1 MSLFSK
7 AQKLSGL
14 LRWLLRTRFEGRENL
29 PVTGPVILCANHRSN
44 FDPVLLGVV
53 LRRDLFFMAKA
64 SLFRVP
70 LLGGLIR
77 ALGAFPVERGV
88 GDLRAVE
95 RAIDIVRGGN
105 VLAMFPEGHRLRE
118 GTAPQRFRSGA
129 ALVALR
135 TGAPVVPAAVLCKGK
150 VRFFKPKTVRVG
162 RPMTPAELGLGDGSR
177 ESLQRASEKIRAAV
191 VALLGQ
197 PA

>member
-1 MSLFSK
+1 MSLFSR

-14 LRWLLRTRFEGRENL
+14 LRWLLHIRFEGRENL
-29 PVTGPVILCANHRSN
+29 PKGGPVILCTNHRSN
-44 FDPVLLGVV
+44 FDPVLLGAV
-53 LRRDLFFMAKA
+53 LQRDLFFMAKA

-70 LLGGLIR
+70 VLSGLIR

-88 GDLRAVE
+88 GDLRAIE
-95 RAIDIVRGGN
+95 RAMDIVRGGN
-105 VLAMFPEGHRLRE
+105 VLAMFPEGHRRRE
-118 GTAPQRFRSGA
+118 AGPPQRFRSGA

-135 TGAPVVPAAVLCKGK
+135 TGAPVVPAAVVCRGRM
-150 VRFFKPKTVRVG
+150 RFFNAKTVRVG
-162 RPMTPAELGLGDGSR
+162 RPMTPAELGLTDGSH

-191 VALLGQ
+191 VALLEQ